1 MLNGLPFSDRQ
12 DFEDATR
19 GLIGRRTP
27 NAVTNAAGDVVWDN
41 DSYAFLQG
49 DAPDT
54 VNPSLWRQS
63 QLNAVEGLF
72 EVTPGIYQV
81 RGMDL
86 SNTSIIEGDEG
97 VIIIDT
103 LLTKET
109 GEAALALYREHR
121 GDRPVTAVIYTH
133 SHADH
138 FGGTKGFVSQE
149 DVDSGKVRIYAP
161 EGFVEH
167 AVSENVYA
175 GVAMNRRAAYMY
187 GAALARGP
195 QGGVGAGLGQTIST
209 GEVTFVPPTD
219 TISTTGHE
227 EIIDGVRFV
236 FQMAPG
242 TEAPSE
248 MLIYLPDHKAL
259 CSAEDATHTLHNLLT
274 LRGAVVRDPHAW
286 SKYLTETVDLF
297 GDVEVVFASH
307 HWPTWGHDRV
317 VKFLQDQRDI
327 YAYLHDQTL
336 RLLNKG
342 LTGPEIAEEITLPP
356 ALENAWNARGYY
368 GSVSHNVKAIYQRY
382 LGWFDGNPAHLW
394 EHTPVERAKR
404 YAKLAGG
411 VDALVANA
419 REAFDAGDY
428 RWAAEAAN
436 HAVFAEPDHAAAR
449 ELLADTYE
457 QLGYGSENGTWR
469 DFYLSGATELRDGQF
484 GTPTETN
491 APDVIA
497 NLSPE
502 MLFDAVAIQV
512 NGPAAWD
519 VKVTIDVVVTDTDR
533 RYRVWLKNG
542 VLSYSAAPQQGDADA
557 TITSTRA
564 ALPALAA
571 GNPDALA
578 AAGIQVTG
586 DASALGRL
594 TAVLD
599 PGSEYPYGFIDLDAL
614 GWGGLGLN
622 LVLYGGAFYALGLL
636 VVAVDRVLPAR
647 PLGGNVRE

>member
-1 MLNGLPFSDRQ
+1 MPTTPKPATPTIVAQQQEILNTLPFSDRQ

-19 GLIGRRTP
+19 GLVARRQP
-27 NAVTNAAGDVVWDN
+27 NAVTDASGAVVWDN
-41 DSYAFLQG
+41 DTYAFLSG

-72 EVTPGIYQV
+72 EVVPGVYQV

-97 VIIIDT
+97 VIVIDT

-121 GDRPVTAVIYTH
+121 GDRPVKAIIYTH

-138 FGGTKGFVSQE
+138 FGGTKGFVTQE
-149 DVDSGKVRIYAP
+149 EVDSGAVKIFAP

-209 GEVTFVPPTD
+209 GEVTFVPPTH

-227 EIIDGVRFV
+227 EVIDGVRFV

-248 MLIYLPDHKAL
+248 MLIYLPDHQAL

-356 ALENAWNARGYY
+356 ALENAWNTRGYY
-368 GSVSHNVKAIYQRY
+368 GSVSHNVRAIYQRY
-382 LGWFDGNPAHLW
+382 LGFFDGNPAHLW

-411 VDALVANA
+411 VDALVSTA
-419 REAFDAGDY
+419 RDAFDAGDF
-428 RWAAEAAN
+428 RWAAEVAN
-436 HAVFAEPDHAAAR
+436 HAVFAQPDHVAAR
-449 ELLADTYE
+449 EVLADTYE

-469 DFYLSGATELRDGQF
+469 DFYLAGAMELRDGQF

-491 APDVIA
+491 APDVVA

-502 MLFDAVAIQV
+502 MLFDAIAIQV
-512 NGPAAWD
+512 NGPKAWGE
-519 VKVTIDVVVTDTDR
+519 KLTIDVVLTDSGT
-533 RYRVWLKNG
+533 RYRLRLANG
-542 VLSYSAAPQQGDADA
+542 VLTYSAAAQQGDADA
-557 TITSTRA
+557 TITATRA
-564 ALPALAA
+564 SLPALAA
-571 GNPDALA
+571 GSPDALA
-578 AAGIQVTG
+578 AAGIEVAG
-586 DASALGRL
+586 DPSALGRL
-594 TAVLD
+594 AAVLD
-599 PGSEYPYGFIDLDAL
+599 PGDKNFAIVTP
-614 GWGGLGLN
+614 
-622 LVLYGGAFYALGLL
+622 
-636 VVAVDRVLPAR
+636 
-647 PLGGNVRE
+647 